1 MPQCDIYANIGF
13 LATGLREYISGEFD
27 KRILPLGLSH
37 KKAGILWVCYDKPHT
52 QVSLCSFIQSDKN
65 YVRLHIDELE
75 SAKLVK
81 RKQNPN
87 NRRENLITLTQ
98 KGREYA
104 KQTYQMMLDV
114 HTDLLSPYLS
124 TDEIATLQALL
135 YKAFTGLQNT
145 FSQKEQQ

>member
-1 MPQCDIYANIGF
+1 MPQYDIYNCIGF
-13 LATGLREYISGEFD
+13 LATGLREYLSREFD
-27 KRILPLGLSH
+27 RRLLPLGLNYR
-37 KKAGILWVCYDKPHT
+37 KAGILWVCYDEPHT

-98 KGREYA
+98 KGRECA
-104 KQTYQMMLDV
+104 KQTYQIMLDV
-114 HTDLLSPYLS
+114 HTGLLSPCLS
-124 TDEIATLQALL
+124 TDEISTLQALL
-135 YKAFTGLQNT
+135 HKAFTGLESQI
-145 FSQKEQQ
+145 QKEQK

>member
-1 MPQCDIYANIGF
+1 MPQCDIYTNIGF
-13 LATGLREYISGEFD
+13 LATGLREYLSREFD
-27 KRILPLGLSH
+27 KRILPLGLNH
-37 KKAGILWVCYDKPHT
+37 KKSGILWVCYDKPHT

-114 HTDLLSPYLS
+114 HTDLLSPHLS

>member
-1 MPQCDIYANIGF
+1 MPQYDIYNCIGF
-13 LATGLREYISGEFD
+13 LATGLREYLSREFD
-27 KRILPLGLSH
+27 RRLLPLGLNYR
-37 KKAGILWVCYDKPHT
+37 KAGILWVCYDEPHT

-98 KGREYA
+98 KGKECAR
-104 KQTYQMMLDV
+104 QTYQIMQDV

-124 TDEIATLQALL
+124 TDEINTLQALL
-135 YKAFTGLQNT
+135 YKAFTGLETQIE
-145 FSQKEQQ
+145 KEQK